1 MRPNYFFNNPD
12 DLVNHILT
20 KFPEDELG
28 FLRLSL
34 ILYFLFATYASSY
47 NPKNEDEYDLSE
59 HPQFI
64 ANLNFTADRY
74 GPQDYSIKEKW
85 KNEKFQPKEYYFE
98 NTQVDLT
105 IKYYINDILE
115 QIKDIDDFSLLDRT
129 HRDNAWFDAY
139 NNSDSKIM
147 SREQIILDYQN

>member
-1 MRPNYFFNNPD
+1 M
-12 DLVNHILT
+12 NHILT

-64 ANLNFTADRY
+64 ANLNFTADKY
-74 GPQDYSIKEKW
+74 GPQVQLK
-85 KNEKFQPKEYYFE
+85 KNGKTK
-98 NTQVDLT
+98 
-105 IKYYINDILE
+105 
-115 QIKDIDDFSLLDRT
+115 
-129 HRDNAWFDAY
+129 
-139 NNSDSKIM
+139 NSNQKN
-147 SREQIILDYQN
+147 IILKTHKLI